1 MGQRIFVIVLAILL
15 VPVLSCSGAGSGAQA
30 PERRAGAPWTEAL
43 GRPADFVAS
52 VDLAG
57 IRRDPLYGPLLA
69 AASTN
74 ANARYAP
81 LATADR
87 IDVAGNFDGASK
99 GTVIAIFR
107 GVQADASVREDNE
120 LFRVA
125 PGAWVLASP
134 SSSRVRSS
142 MTRSGYVLPDAL
154 SSDSGVLFD
163 ITARPNEATR
173 ARAFGG
179 EEREIADSL
188 EWVSLAVTTS
198 SRREVIVRARF
209 SSSRAASDAE
219 IWMRGRLMAY
229 VKKNELYAELL
240 RKILSLDIDTSG
252 TDLVV
257 RIRFSEEL
265 IAYAIHRLDRSRDR
279 WGVARPPEP
288 APEPPRAAPAPYASQ
303 CPPGR
308 RFDAERGCVDAR

>member
-15 VPVLSCSGAGSGAQA
+15 APLFSCSGAGSGAQA

-69 AASTN
+69 AATTN

-87 IDVAGNFDGASK
+87 IDVAGNFEGASN
-99 GTVIAIFR
+99 GRVIAIFR
-107 GVQADASVREDNE
+107 GVQADASMREDDE

-163 ITARPNEATR
+163 VTARPDEATR
-173 ARAFGG
+173 SRAFGG
-179 EEREIADSL
+179 EEREIAESL
-188 EWVSLAVTTS
+188 DWVSLAITTS

-209 SSSRAASDAE
+209 TSSRAASDAE
-219 IWMRGRLMAY
+219 IWMRGRLMEY

-252 TDLVV
+252 SELVV
-257 RIRFSEEL
+257 RVRFSEEL
-265 IAYAIHRLDRSRDR
+265 VAYAIHRLDRSR
-279 WGVARPPEP
+279 VTRPPEP